1 MIYRRPKERE
11 EQEEVLFS
19 ELNQPVKPKFFQK
32 KGTIIALSFSAMW
45 FIFVIDYLMSSGWW
59 ASRGD
64 LSPAEFIGGIS
75 GLLLPI
81 VIAWLVTAY
90 FDRSEQL
97 EYEANTLKSYLN
109 ELVYP
114 SAEGAVYTK
123 TLTDALRTQIKEFR
137 SVFNEVNEQTQNVR
151 TDLKEWIADLSKI
164 IDHVDNQTVLAVK
177 EMAGHIHH
185 LAEATE
191 IANDQANRAS
201 ELFAQQADLL
211 EKISAKVVQ
220 DMNNMSSSLNMNL
233 DDLKNTAH
241 AIENVNERT
250 AKAVEGSER
259 VAGLLQ
265 EQAKLIENSVQSY
278 ETSAKQQNA
287 RLFGNLEKVLSVF
300 RAQGDLLDQE
310 VEKTTN
316 RLRVAESL
324 FIEKTKGLF
333 QSSDEAIFRLTEAS
347 ALFDRKAKNVS
358 ELLAQTKGEMV
369 ALNQLIPVAQK
380 GMQAAA
386 QLERGKSAA
395 EKEAQ
400 KADFLAEA
408 QVILDRLQGFSVDMA
423 HIWTPKQEEE
433 LWKRYY
439 AGDKA
444 VFMRHI
450 SKSLSGS
457 KAAKINEL
465 YQTNKSFRM
474 TVARY
479 MAEFEGLTQ
488 MARRE
493 SDNNLL
499 MGILIGSDVGR
510 LYMVLA
516 DVLKKEA

>member
-1 MIYRRPKERE
+1 MIYRRPHKRE

-19 ELNQPVKPKFFQK
+19 ELNQPVKPNFFQK
-32 KGTIIALSFSAMW
+32 KGTLIALAFSAMW

-59 ASRGD
+59 AARGD

-123 TLTDALRTQIKEFR
+123 TLTDALRAQIKEFR
-137 SVFNEVNEQTQNVR
+137 SVFNEVNEQTQSVR
-151 TDLKEWIADLSKI
+151 NDLKEWIADLSKI

-201 ELFAQQADLL
+201 ELFAQHADLL

-358 ELLAQTKGEMV
+358 ELLTQTKGEMV
-369 ALNQLIPVAQK
+369 ALNQLMPVAQK

-386 QLERGKSAA
+386 QLERESKADK
-395 EKEAQ
+395 EKQ

>member
-1 MIYRRPKERE
+1 MRRRLTQRE
-11 EQEEVLFS
+11 EQEEALFS
-19 ELNQPVKPKFFQK
+19 ELNQPIKPSFFQK
-32 KGTIIALSFSAMW
+32 KGSIVAMAFSAMW
-45 FIFVIDYLMSSGWW
+45 FIFVIDYLGSSGWW
-59 ASRGD
+59 AGRGD

-75 GLLLPI
+75 GLLLPV

-123 TLTDALRTQIKEFR
+123 TLTEALRTQIKEFR
-137 SVFNEVNEQTQNVR
+137 SVFSEVSEQTQNVR
-151 TDLKEWIADLSKI
+151 NDLREWIADLSKI
-164 IDHVDNQTVLAVK
+164 IDHVDNQTISAVK

-191 IANDQANRAS
+191 VANEQANRAS
-201 ELFAQQADLL
+201 ALFAEQAELL
-211 EKISAKVVQ
+211 EKTSTKVGHTMEK
-220 DMNNMSSSLNMNL
+220 MNRSLNMNL

-250 AKAVEGSER
+250 GQAVEKTER

-265 EQAKLIENSVQSY
+265 EQAKLIENSVQGY
-278 ETSAKQQNA
+278 ELSAKQQNA

-324 FIEKTKGLF
+324 FVEKTKGLF
-333 QSSDEAIFRLTEAS
+333 QSSDEAIFRLSEAS
-347 ALFDRKAKNVS
+347 ALFDRKAKNVTD
-358 ELLAQTKGEMV
+358 LLALTKGEMN
-369 ALNQLIPVAQK
+369 ALNQLMPMAQK
-380 GMQAAA
+380 GMEAVLQVEKGSSKAETE
-386 QLERGKSAA
+386 ER
-395 EKEAQ
+395 

-450 SKSLSGS
+450 SKSLSGT
-457 KAAKINEL
+457 KVAKINEL

-488 MARRE
+488 LARKE

-516 DVLKKEA
+516 DVLKKEG

>member
-1 MIYRRPKERE
+1 MIYHRSQVEKERE
-11 EQEEVLFS
+11 DGIFS
-19 ELNQPVKPKFFQK
+19 ELNQPVKPSFFQK
-32 KGTIIALSFSAMW
+32 KGNWLAVGFSVIW
-45 FIFVIDYLMSSGWW
+45 CIFVVDYLTASGWW
-59 ASRGD
+59 AARGD

-81 VIAWLVTAY
+81 VVAWLVTAY

-97 EYEANTLKSYLN
+97 AYEAGTLKSYLN

-123 TLTDALRTQIKEFR
+123 TLTEALRTQIKEFR
-137 SVFNEVNEQTQNVR
+137 SVFNEVNEQTQSVR
-151 TDLKEWIADLSKI
+151 NDLKEWISGLSKI
-164 IDHVDNQTVLAVK
+164 IDHVDTQTISAVK

-191 IANDQANRAS
+191 LANEQAHQAS
-201 ELFAQQADLL
+201 GLLAEQAEIL
-211 EKISAKVVQ
+211 EKISSKVNQ
-220 DMNNMSSSLNMNL
+220 NMTQMSGALTMNL
-233 DDLKNTAH
+233 DDLKNTTH
-241 AIENVNERT
+241 AIETVNERS
-250 AKAVEGSER
+250 ALAVESTER
-259 VAGLLQ
+259 VAGLLA
-265 EQAKLIENSVQSY
+265 EQAKRIESSVQEY
-278 ETSAKQQNA
+278 EVSAKQQNA

-324 FIEKTKGLF
+324 FVEKTKGLF

-347 ALFDRKAKNVS
+347 ALFDRKAQNVS
-358 ELLAQTKGEMV
+358 ALLAQTKDEM
-369 ALNQLIPVAQK
+369 ASLNELMPLAQK
-380 GMQAAA
+380 GVQEVVKGSSKTTAD
-386 QLERGKSAA
+386 
-395 EKEAQ
+395 KEAQ
-400 KADFLAEA
+400 TADFLAEA

-450 SKSLSGS
+450 SKSLSGAKVS
-457 KAAKINEL
+457 KINEL

-488 MARRE
+488 MARKE

-516 DVLKKEA
+516 DVLKKED

>member
-1 MIYRRPKERE
+1 
-11 EQEEVLFS
+11 
-19 ELNQPVKPKFFQK
+19 
-32 KGTIIALSFSAMW
+32 
-45 FIFVIDYLMSSGWW
+45 
-59 ASRGD
+59 
-64 LSPAEFIGGIS
+64 
-75 GLLLPI
+75 
-81 VIAWLVTAY
+81 
-90 FDRSEQL
+90 
-97 EYEANTLKSYLN
+97 
-109 ELVYP
+109 
-114 SAEGAVYTK
+114 
-123 TLTDALRTQIKEFR
+123 
-137 SVFNEVNEQTQNVR
+137 
-151 TDLKEWIADLSKI
+151 
-164 IDHVDNQTVLAVK
+164 
-177 EMAGHIHH
+177 MAGHIHH
-185 LAEATE
+185 LAETTE
-191 IANDQANRAS
+191 VANEQANRAS
-201 ELFAQQADLL
+201 VLFAEQADLL
-211 EKISAKVVQ
+211 EKISGKVAQ
-220 DMNNMSSSLNMNL
+220 DMNEMSNALNMNL

-265 EQAKLIENSVQSY
+265 EQAKLIESSVQSY
-278 ETSAKQQNA
+278 EASAKQQNA

-324 FIEKTKGLF
+324 FVEKTKGLF

-358 ELLAQTKGEMV
+358 ELLTQTKGEMV
-369 ALNQLIPVAQK
+369 ALNQLMPVAQK

-386 QLERGKSAA
+386 QLERESKAD
-395 EKEAQ
+395 KETQ